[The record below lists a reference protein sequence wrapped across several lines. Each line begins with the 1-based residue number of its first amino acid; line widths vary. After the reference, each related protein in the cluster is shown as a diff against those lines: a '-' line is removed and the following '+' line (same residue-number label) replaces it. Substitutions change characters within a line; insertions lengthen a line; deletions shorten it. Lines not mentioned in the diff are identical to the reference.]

1 MPITVFL
8 AAFEPNLAVLC
19 ASIPMLRPR
28 YHKFR
33 QRVGLKHT
41 GNVQRSPEDMGN
53 QEQRSNDSELDT
65 VDMLEANVS
74 RELGVNVGNYENR
87 HVRDGSSS
95 GTKSIGADPT

>member
-33 QRVGLKHT
+33 QRVGMKHA
-41 GNVQRSPEDMGN
+41 GNGLHSPDNVGN
-53 QEQRSNDSELDT
+53 QEQHSNDSELDT

-74 RELGVNVGNYENR
+74 RELGLNVGNDEHN
-87 HVRDGSSS
+87 HFRDGSGSER
-95 GTKSIGADPT
+95 KSTRTNPT